1 MQTSAGLIECWHDR
15 FITPG
20 EEWDGVIKAEM
31 EQADVIL
38 LLVSAKFLA
47 SDYIR
52 GIEIQKAV
60 ELATSK
66 KALLIPIVLEN
77 CGWQD
82 EAFGKFNA
90 LPRKGKP
97 IRDTSPQR
105 NAWYAVEEELRA
117 LFKTLR
123 NDWESSA
130 SGKQANEIQKE
141 CIMAEQLTHL
151 DDRFWNRLLKAIEEG
166 QVVPVVGS
174 QLLTWNDQNSTQSL
188 QQQVAK
194 RGAGAL

>member
-1 MQTSAGLIECWHDR
+1 LRAKVFISYSSSDARLKDELLTRLKPMQTSAGLIECWHDR

-20 EEWDGVIKAEM
+20 EDWDGVIKTEL

-52 GIEIQKAV
+52 GVEIQKAV
-60 ELATSK
+60 ELANSK

-77 CGWQD
+77 CGWQH
-82 EAFGKFNA
+82 EVFGKFNA

-105 NAWYAVEEELRA
+105 NAWYAVEEELRV
-117 LFKTLR
+117 LFKSLR
-123 NDWESSA
+123 NEWASSE
-130 SGKQANEIQKE
+130 SGKQATLFPRSELWPSN
-141 CIMAEQLTHL
+141 
-151 DDRFWNRLLKAIEEG
+151 
-166 QVVPVVGS
+166 
-174 QLLTWNDQNSTQSL
+174 
-188 QQQVAK
+188 
-194 RGAGAL
+194 